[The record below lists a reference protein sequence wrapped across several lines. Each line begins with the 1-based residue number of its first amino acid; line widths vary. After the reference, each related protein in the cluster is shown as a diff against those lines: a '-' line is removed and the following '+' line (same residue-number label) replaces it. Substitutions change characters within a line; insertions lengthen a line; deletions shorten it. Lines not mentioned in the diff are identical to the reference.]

1 MWEDNVINI
10 VRSMKIVKSFTITVD
25 KWGNW
30 VDIETIYTSTESPE
44 ANRFRIKP
52 YKNNKGLYT
61 IEFFRDQY
69 PKRTCKELTE
79 HELKYVIRL
88 YCVPS
93 QENKG

>member
-52 YKNNKGLYT
+52 YKNNKGL
-61 IEFFRDQY
+61 F
-69 PKRTCKELTE
+69 L
-79 HELKYVIRL
+79 
-88 YCVPS
+88 
-93 QENKG
+93 